1 MNYFDRLEKE
11 YSNEK
16 KQTSKTISQELVK
29 EEALLKNVPILKDN
43 TLKLILFLIKA
54 LNVKTVLEIGTAV
67 GYSAMAMALQGCT
80 VESVEINKEMYDK
93 AINNINES
101 KLENKIKVFYADAL
115 ELDLKLL
122 KSEYDLIFIDA
133 AKAQYRKFFER
144 FSPLLKPNGII
155 VIDNLLFHG
164 YVDEYSLTEDVSGS
178 RNLRGLARKIDNF
191 NKWLIT
197 NDRYDTT
204 FLEIGDGV
212 ALCIKK

>member
-11 YSNEK
+11 YLNK
-16 KQTSKTISQELVK
+16 NITSQEMIK
-29 EEALLKNVPILKDN
+29 EEALLDNVPILKDN
-43 TLKLILFLIKA
+43 TLKLILFLIKFM
-54 LNVKTVLEIGTAV
+54 KIKEVLEIGTAV
-67 GYSAMAMALQGCT
+67 GYSSIAMALHGCEIET
-80 VESVEINKEMYDK
+80 IEINKEMYEK
-93 AINNINES
+93 ALSNINS
-101 KLENKIKVFYADAL
+101 NKLEDKIKVFNADAL

-122 KSEYDLIFIDA
+122 KNEYDLIFIDA
-133 AKAQYRKFFER
+133 AKAQYKKFFER
-144 FSPLLKPNGII
+144 FSPLLKSNGII

-197 NDRYDTT
+197 NEKYDTT

>member
-11 YSNEK
+11 YSNEN

-29 EEALLKNVPILKDN
+29 EEALLENVPILKDN

-80 VESVEINKEMYDK
+80 VESIEINKEMYEK
-93 AINNINES
+93 AINNITES
-101 KLENKIKVFYADAL
+101 KLENRIKVFYADAL
-115 ELDLKLL
+115 KLDLKLL
-122 KSEYDLIFIDA
+122 KEEYDLIFIDA